1 MKLIKLPVI
10 AISTVM
16 GLVACGDDNS
26 TIAAPDSGLNPPVEI
41 SSGSDVLSSGAG
53 AFDNGLSSSSNEVPG
68 NVVSSPSGV
77 PGSDVL
83 SSSAVVPG
91 IGPSSSSAVIPGN
104 NVSSSSVVIPGN
116 NVSSSSNVIPGHNT
130 SSSSVV
136 VPGSSESGDNE
147 NDLEDART
155 LNGTQILL
163 KLAGTSA
170 TVENNNGCVEVADKA
185 ATITCPGAYYVTGEA
200 SDFQV
205 VVNTP
210 AAEKEGNT
218 GIYLYNATI
227 KSSNSPILIKN
238 ADKAVIH
245 LVKGTTNVLEDGN
258 GNHAF
263 TNVGGKQDTSNAVI
277 YSKDD
282 MNIKGAGKLTVT
294 AKFKNGIQSTNDLKI
309 KNGDITVVAP
319 ENGIKGKG
327 SLEVSGGTLN
337 ITAQKGD
344 GLESNECVKNN
355 DGSFKDTVA
364 TKGIVK
370 ITGGNITIK
379 AGDDGIDAANY
390 ILLNDSTEE
399 AKIKV
404 TATGK
409 GLAAEKFIYV
419 DGSTLEVNSDDD
431 ALHTHWQ
438 VYMNGG
444 NVTLS
449 SKDDGIH
456 ADSALYLKGS
466 TINVVTASEGLEAFR
481 IFAEGGVTSV
491 FATND
496 GWNAAGGPKNS
507 NSSMAMFS
515 ESSGHLVISGGYH
528 YISIKGNMVDGLDAN
543 GTGKMTGGVV
553 IVEITGQSYENS
565 GMGGFGGGGMGGGF
579 NFGGGWGMGGQQGG
593 SDCGAYNF
601 AGGLI
606 DTDDGFTIT
615 GGVLLAFGNYTM
627 DVPGCTALNYNSNNY
642 YGSDK
647 AAFKPTYQ
655 GNYILY
661 GGEVKS
667 AAQVQTSGM
676 KEFKFPNGVSY
687 MYK

>member
-1 MKLIKLPVI
+1 
-10 AISTVM
+10 
-16 GLVACGDDNS
+16 
-26 TIAAPDSGLNPPVEI
+26 
-41 SSGSDVLSSGAG
+41 
-53 AFDNGLSSSSNEVPG
+53 
-68 NVVSSPSGV
+68 
-77 PGSDVL
+77 
-83 SSSAVVPG
+83 
-91 IGPSSSSAVIPGN
+91 
-104 NVSSSSVVIPGN
+104 
-116 NVSSSSNVIPGHNT
+116 
-130 SSSSVV
+130 
-136 VPGSSESGDNE
+136 
-147 NDLEDART
+147 

-496 GWNAAGGPKNS
+496 GWNAAGGPKNP

-565 GMGGFGGGGMGGGF
+565 GMGGFGGGGFGGGGF
-579 NFGGGWGMGGQQGG
+579 GFGGQQGG
-593 SDCGAYNF
+593 GNNCGAYNF
-601 AGGLI
+601 AGGLV

-627 DVPGCTALNYNSNNY
+627 DVPGCAQMTYNTNSY

-655 GNYILY
+655 GNYIIY

-667 AAQVQTSGM
+667 VGQVQTSGM

>member
-1 MKLIKLPVI
+1 MRFFKLPVI
-10 AISTVM
+10 AVSTVLSLM
-16 GLVACGDDNS
+16 ACSEDSTSIVNPNGGLS
-26 TIAAPDSGLNPPVEI
+26 TVE
-41 SSGSDVLSSGAG
+41 SSSASELSSGNDLQ
-53 AFDNGLSSSSNEVPG
+53 FNEVSSSSIETAVNE
-68 NVVSSPSGV
+68 
-77 PGSDVL
+77 
-83 SSSAVVPG
+83 
-91 IGPSSSSAVIPGN
+91 
-104 NVSSSSVVIPGN
+104 VSSSSVAAPVE
-116 NVSSSSNVIPGHNT
+116 VSSSSVAAPVNQVSSSSDAFLNL
-130 SSSSVV
+130 SSSSVAAPNKKSSSSV
-136 VPGSSESGDNE
+136 ATPTSNSES
-147 NDLEDART
+147 DLENGKA
-155 LNGTQILL
+155 NGTEVVL
-163 KLAGTSA
+163 KLAGTTA
-170 TVENNNGCVEVADKA
+170 TVENNNNCVEVKDKA
-185 ATITCPGAYYVTGEA
+185 ATITCPGDYFITGEA

-210 AAEKEGNT
+210 AAENEGNT
-218 GIYLYNATI
+218 GIYLNNATL
-227 KSSNSPILIKN
+227 KSKNSPILVKN

-245 LVKGTTNVLEDGN
+245 LVKGSVNVVEDGN
-258 GNHAF
+258 GDHAF
-263 TNVGGKQDTSNAVI
+263 TNVGGKPDTAKAAI

-282 MNIKGAGKLTVT
+282 MNIKGSGKLTVT
-294 AKFKNGIQSTNDLKI
+294 GNFKNGIQSSNDLKI
-309 KNGDITVVAP
+309 KNGDITVVAKDD
-319 ENGIKGKG
+319 GIKGKG
-327 SLEVSGGTLN
+327 SLEISGGTLN
-337 ITAQKGD
+337 ITAKAGD
-344 GLESNECVKNN
+344 GLESDECVEDNR
-355 DGSFKDTVA
+355 GEFKDTVA
-364 TKGIVK
+364 HKGIVE
-370 ITGGNITIK
+370 ISGGDITIK
-379 AGDDGIDAANY
+379 GHKSGIKAANY
-390 ILLNDSTEE
+390 ILVSDSTEPS
-399 AKIKV
+399 KIKIESPN
-404 TATGK
+404 K
-409 GLAAEKFIYV
+409 GITAEKYV
-419 DGSTLEVNSDDD
+419 YVNGGTIDVKSDSS
-431 ALHTHWQ
+431 AIRTNWQ

-444 NVTLS
+444 DVTIS
-449 SKDDGIH
+449 TKKKGIH
-456 ADSALYLKGS
+456 ADSALYMRGS
-466 TINVVTASEGLEAFR
+466 TINVVTSFEAIEAFK

-496 GWNAAGGPKNS
+496 GWNGGGGPKNN

-515 ESSGHLVISGGYH
+515 ESSGYITITGGYH
-528 YISIKGNMVDGLDAN
+528 YISVKGNMVDGLDAN

-565 GMGGFGGGGMGGGF
+565 GMGGMGGGMGGGF

>member
-1 MKLIKLPVI
+1 MEDCFMKSMKWPVL
-10 AISTVM
+10 AVSAVLSFM
-16 GLVACGDDNS
+16 ACSDDSSVTQPANE
-26 TIAAPDSGLNPPVEI
+26 ALNPIES
-41 SSGSDVLSSGAG
+41 SSGTDILGGDVLGA
-53 AFDNGLSSSSNEVPG
+53 SSSSMDVPG
-68 NVVSSPSGV
+68 NQNPASSNGTPVNGVSSAGNAV
-77 PGSDVL
+77 PGNSV
-83 SSSAVVPG
+83 SSSGNTVPGIGTSSSSGVVPG
-91 IGPSSSSAVIPGN
+91 IGASSSSG
-104 NVSSSSVVIPGN
+104 
-116 NVSSSSNVIPGHNT
+116 
-130 SSSSVV
+130 V
-136 VPGSSESGDNE
+136 VPGGKTPSGNGEAGDDE
-147 NDLEDART
+147 NDNEDART

-163 KLAGTSA
+163 KVSGTTA

-185 ATITCPGAYYVTGEA
+185 ATITCPGAYYLTGES

-210 AAEKEGNT
+210 AAENEGNT
-218 GIYLYNATI
+218 GIYLHNVTL
-227 KSSNSPILIKN
+227 KSSNSPILVKN

-263 TNVGGKQDTSNAVI
+263 TNVGGKPDTSKAVI

-294 AKFKNGIQSTNDLKI
+294 GKFKNGIQSTNDLKI

-337 ITAQKGD
+337 VTAQKGD
-344 GLESNECVKNN
+344 GLESDECVEEKRGNE
-355 DGSFKDTVA
+355 SVFKDTVA
-364 TKGIVK
+364 NKGIVK

-379 AGDDGIDAANY
+379 AGDDGIDAVNY
-390 ILLNDSTEE
+390 ILVNDSTEE
-399 AKIKV
+399 SKIKV
-404 TATGK
+404 TAADK

-419 DGSTLEVNSDDD
+419 NGGDFNINADDD
-431 ALHTHWQ
+431 ALHSHWQ
-438 VYMNGG
+438 VLMNGG
-444 NVTLS
+444 NVEIS
-449 SKDDGIH
+449 AKKKGIH
-456 ADSALYLKGS
+456 ADSAIYLKGS
-466 TINVVTASEGLEAFR
+466 TINVATSYEAIEAYQ

-496 GWNAAGGPKNS
+496 GWNAAGGPKNP

-515 ESSGHLVISGGYH
+515 ESSGNIVISGGYH

-553 IVEITGQSYENS
+553 IVEITGQSYESS
-565 GMGGFGGGGMGGGF
+565 GMGGMGGFNMGGMGF
-579 NFGGGWGMGGQQGG
+579 GGQQGG
-593 SDCGAYNF
+593 NNCGAYNF
-601 AGGLI
+601 AGGLV

-627 DVPGCTALNYNSNNY
+627 DVPGCAEVTYNTNSY
-642 YGSDK
+642 YGSDN

-655 GNYILY
+655 GNYVIY

-667 AAQVQTSGM
+667 VSQVQTSGM

>member
-1 MKLIKLPVI
+1 MKLMKLPLLAASAVI
-10 AISTVM
+10 LFA
-16 GLVACGDDNS
+16 ACSDETSVNANS
-26 TIAAPDSGLNPPVEI
+26 NNEAVVPEATS
-41 SSGSDVLSSGAG
+41 SSGEFVSNEVLGDGA
-53 AFDNGLSSSSNEVPG
+53 SSSSNAVSGNDATSSGNTVPG
-68 NVVSSPSGV
+68 SSNGV
-77 PGSDVL
+77 PGSQVSSSSGVVPGNGTS
-83 SSSAVVPG
+83 SSSAVVPDNG
-91 IGPSSSSAVIPGN
+91 
-104 NVSSSSVVIPGN
+104 
-116 NVSSSSNVIPGHNT
+116 T
-130 SSSSVV
+130 SSSSGV
-136 VPGSSESGDNE
+136 VPGGKTPSGNAEAGDDE
-147 NDLEDART
+147 NDNEDART

-163 KLAGTSA
+163 KVSGTTA

-185 ATITCPGAYYVTGEA
+185 ATITCPGAYYLTGES

-210 AAEKEGNT
+210 AAENEGNT
-218 GIYLYNATI
+218 GIYLHNVTL
-227 KSSNSPILIKN
+227 KSSNSPILVKN

-263 TNVGGKQDTSNAVI
+263 TNVGGKPDTSKAVI

-294 AKFKNGIQSTNDLKI
+294 GKFKNGIQSTNDLKI

-337 ITAQKGD
+337 VTAQKGD
-344 GLESNECVKNN
+344 GLESDECVEEQRGNE
-355 DGSFKDTVA
+355 SVFKDTVA
-364 TKGIVK
+364 NKGIVK

-390 ILLNDSTEE
+390 ILVNDSTEE
-399 AKIKV
+399 SKIKV
-404 TATGK
+404 TATDK

-419 DGSTLEVNSDDD
+419 NGGDFNINADDD
-431 ALHTHWQ
+431 ALHSHWR
-438 VYMNGG
+438 VLMNGG
-444 NVTLS
+444 NVEIS
-449 SKDDGIH
+449 AKKKGIH
-456 ADSALYLKGS
+456 ADSAIYLKGS
-466 TINVVTASEGLEAFR
+466 TINVATSYEAIEAYQ

-496 GWNAAGGPKNS
+496 GWNAAGGPKNP

-515 ESSGHLVISGGYH
+515 ESSGNIVISGGYH

-553 IVEITGQSYENS
+553 IVEITGQSYESS
-565 GMGGFGGGGMGGGF
+565 GMGGMGGFNMGGMGF
-579 NFGGGWGMGGQQGG
+579 GGQQGG
-593 SDCGAYNF
+593 NNCGAYNF
-601 AGGLI
+601 AGGLV

-627 DVPGCTALNYNSNNY
+627 DVPGCAEVTYNTNSY
-642 YGSDK
+642 YGSDN

-655 GNYILY
+655 GNYVIY

-667 AAQVQTSGM
+667 VSQVQTSGM

>member
-1 MKLIKLPVI
+1 MMLKKLPVI
-10 AISTVM
+10 AASAA
-16 GLVACGDDNS
+16 LSFWACGEDSSIVN
-26 TIAAPDSGLNPPVEI
+26 PDSGAYLPADA
-41 SSGSDVLSSGAG
+41 SSSSGAFG
-53 AFDNGLSSSSNEVPG
+53 IESSSGILDIDVEIWSSSNTAPVIGTSSSSNALPG
-68 NVVSSPSGV
+68 NVVSS
-77 PGSDVL
+77 
-83 SSSAVVPG
+83 SSVMPNVG
-91 IGPSSSSAVIPGN
+91 
-104 NVSSSSVVIPGN
+104 VSSSSTLLPGN
-116 NVSSSSNVIPGHNT
+116 GTSSSSNVFPVVSSSSNN
-130 SSSSVV
+130 V

-147 NDLEDART
+147 NDNEDART
-155 LNGTQILL
+155 LDGTQILL

-170 TVENNNGCVEVADKA
+170 TVENNNGCVEIADKS
-185 ATITCPGAYYVTGEA
+185 ATITCPGAYYVTGES

-210 AAEKEGNT
+210 GAENEGNT
-218 GIYLYNATI
+218 GVYLHNATI
-227 KSSNSPILIKN
+227 KSSNAPILVKN
-238 ADKAVIH
+238 ADKTVLH
-245 LVKGTTNVLEDGN
+245 LVKGTTNVVEDGN
-258 GNHAF
+258 GNHLF
-263 TNVGGKQDTSNAVI
+263 TTVNGKQDTAKAAI

-282 MNIKGAGKLTVT
+282 LNIKGAGKLTVT
-294 AKFKNGIQSTNDLKI
+294 GKFKNGIQSSNDLKI
-309 KNGDITVVAP
+309 KNGDITVVAND
-319 ENGIKGKG
+319 NGIKGKG
-327 SLEVSGGTLN
+327 SLHISGGTLN
-337 ITAQKGD
+337 VTAKAGD
-344 GLESNECVKNN
+344 GLESDECVENQ

-379 AGDDGIDAANY
+379 AGDDGISAANY
-390 ILLNDSTEE
+390 VTVNDSTEKSTI
-399 AKIKV
+399 KIS
-404 TATGK
+404 ATDK

-419 DGSTLEVNSDDD
+419 DGGDININADDD

-438 VYMNGG
+438 VLMNGG
-444 NVTLS
+444 NVEIS
-449 SKDDGIH
+449 AKKKGIH
-456 ADSALYLKGS
+456 ADSAIYLKGS
-466 TINVVTASEGLEAFR
+466 TINVATSYEAIEAYE

-496 GWNAAGGPKNS
+496 GWNAAGGPKNP

-515 ESSGHLVISGGYH
+515 ESSGFITISGGYH

-553 IVEITGQSYENS
+553 IVEITGQSYEN
-565 GMGGFGGGGMGGGF
+565 GMGGGGFNFGGGMGGGF
-579 NFGGGWGMGGQQGG
+579 NFGGGGGWGGQQGG

-601 AGGLI
+601 AGGLV

-627 DVPGCTALNYNSNNY
+627 DVPGCTALTYNSSNY

-655 GNYILY
+655 GNYVIY
-661 GGEVKS
+661 GGDVKS
-667 AAQVQTSGM
+667 VAQVQTSGM

>member
-1 MKLIKLPVI
+1 MRIMKLSMI
-10 AISTVM
+10 AASAIF
-16 GLVACGDDNS
+16 GLVACSENTTAAADALDGLSGNEIPGDE
-26 TIAAPDSGLNPPVEI
+26 TQ
-41 SSGSDVLSSGAG
+41 LSSATIPGG
-53 AFDNGLSSSSNEVPG
+53 DFGLSSATIPGGDFGLSSATIPGGDFGLSSAMIPG
-68 NVVSSPSGV
+68 NDFSSSSMGHGGRFSSSSIV
-77 PGSDVL
+77 GPGLL
-83 SSSAVVPG
+83 SSSG
-91 IGPSSSSAVIPGN
+91 
-104 NVSSSSVVIPGN
+104 
-116 NVSSSSNVIPGHNT
+116 T
-130 SSSSVV
+130 V
-136 VPGSSESGDNE
+136 VPGSSESGDDE
-147 NDLEDART
+147 NDNEDSRT

-170 TVENNNGCVEVADKA
+170 TVENNNGCVEVADKM

-210 AAEKEGNT
+210 GADKEGNT

-258 GNHAF
+258 GSHAF
-263 TNVGGKQDTSNAVI
+263 TNVGGKPDTSKAVI

-282 MNIKGAGKLTVT
+282 MNIKGAGKLTVNG
-294 AKFKNGIQSTNDLKI
+294 KFKNGIHSTNDLKI
-309 KNGDITVVAP
+309 KNGDITVTAP

-327 SLEVSGGTLN
+327 SLHISGGTLN

-344 GLESNECVKNN
+344 GLESDECVENN

-379 AGDDGIDAANY
+379 AGDDGVSAANY
-390 ILLNDSTEE
+390 VVVNDSTETS
-399 AKIKV
+399 KIKI
-404 TATGK
+404 TATDK

-419 DGSTLEVNSDDD
+419 DGGDLNINADDD
-431 ALHTHWQ
+431 ALHTHWR
-438 VYMNGG
+438 VLMNAG
-444 NVTLS
+444 NVEIS
-449 SKDDGIH
+449 AKKKGIH
-456 ADSALYLKGS
+456 ADSAIYLKGS
-466 TINVVTASEGLEAFR
+466 TINVTTSYEAIEAYE

-496 GWNAAGGPKNS
+496 GWNAAGGPKNP

-515 ESSGHLVISGGYH
+515 ESSGNIVISGGYH

-553 IVEITGQSYENS
+553 IVEITGQSYESS
-565 GMGGFGGGGMGGGF
+565 GMGGMGGWGMP
-579 NFGGGWGMGGQQGG
+579 GMGGQQGG
-593 SDCGAYNF
+593 NNCGAYNF
-601 AGGLI
+601 AGGLV

-627 DVPGCTALNYNSNNY
+627 DVPGCAEVSYNTNSY

-647 AAFKPTYQ
+647 AAFKPTYE
-655 GNYILY
+655 GKYVIY

-667 AAQVQTSGM
+667 VSQVQTNGM

>member
-1 MKLIKLPVI
+1 MWLPAIVI
-10 AISTVM
+10 SAIL
-16 GLVACGDDNS
+16 GFVACSDDKNNITDPNGDDLGYNVPGND
-26 TIAAPDSGLNPPVEI
+26 TPGNDAPNGSVPDGNIPGNDVPGNDI
-41 SSGSDVLSSGAG
+41 PGSDLPDGNVPGNDVPG
-53 AFDNGLSSSSNEVPG
+53 NNTPDGTVPGNDFSSSSNG
-68 NVVSSPSGV
+68 I
-77 PGSDVL
+77 PGS
-83 SSSAVVPG
+83 
-91 IGPSSSSAVIPGN
+91 
-104 NVSSSSVVIPGN
+104 NVSSSSTFN
-116 NVSSSSNVIPGHNT
+116 
-130 SSSSVV
+130 
-136 VPGSSESGDNE
+136 PGSNESGDDE
-147 NDLEDART
+147 NDNEDART

-170 TVENNNGCVEVADKA
+170 TVENNNGCVEVADKS

-258 GNHAF
+258 GSHAF
-263 TNVGGKQDTSNAVI
+263 TNVGGKQDTSKAVI

-294 AKFKNGIQSTNDLKI
+294 AKFMNGIQSTNDLKI
-309 KNGDITVVAP
+309 KNGDITVTAP

-327 SLEVSGGTLN
+327 SLHISGGTLN

-344 GLESNECVKNN
+344 GLESNECVENN

-390 ILLNDSTEE
+390 ILVNDSTEE

-404 TATGK
+404 TATSK
-409 GLAAEKFIYV
+409 GLVAEKFIYV
-419 DGSTLEVNSDDD
+419 DGGTLDVNSDND

-444 NVTLS
+444 NVTINA
-449 SKDDGIH
+449 KDDGIH

-466 TINVVTASEGLEAFR
+466 TVNVVTAKEGLEAYR
-481 IFAEGGVTSV
+481 IFAEDGVTSV
-491 FATND
+491 FATDD
-496 GWNAAGGPKNS
+496 GWNAAGGPKDPNS
-507 NSSMAMFS
+507 QMAMFG
-515 ESSGHLVISGGYH
+515 ESSGHIVISGGNH
-528 YISIKGNMVDGLDAN
+528 YISTKGNMVDGLDAN
-543 GTGKMTGGVV
+543 GTAKMTGGVM
-553 IVEITGQSYENS
+553 IIEFTGQTYDGQG
-565 GMGGFGGGGMGGGF
+565 GMGGFGG
-579 NFGGGWGMGGQQGG
+579 WGPGGQQGG
-593 SDCGAYNF
+593 NCGAYNF
-601 AGGLI
+601 PGGLI

-615 GGVLLAFGNYTM
+615 GGVLLAFGNYSM
-627 DVPGCTALNYNSNNY
+627 DVPGCAEVTFNNSSY

-647 AAFKPTYQ
+647 AAFKPSYQ

-661 GGEVKS
+661 GGDVKS
-667 AAQVQTSGM
+667 VSQVQTSGM
-676 KEFKFPNGVSY
+676 TELKFPNGVSY

>member
-1 MKLIKLPVI
+1 MLKKLPVI
-10 AISTVM
+10 AASAA
-16 GLVACGDDNS
+16 LSFVACGDESLIMDPNGGEAFGVES
-26 TIAAPDSGLNPPVEI
+26 SSSDGVIIDVEI
-41 SSGSDVLSSGAG
+41 LSSSNTAPVIGA
-53 AFDNGLSSSSNEVPG
+53 SSSSNALPG
-68 NVVSSPSGV
+68 NE
-77 PGSDVL
+77 
-83 SSSAVVPG
+83 
-91 IGPSSSSAVIPGN
+91 
-104 NVSSSSVVIPGN
+104 VSSSSVAVPDVGGSSSSN
-116 NVSSSSNVIPGHNT
+116 VVPVVSSSSNG
-130 SSSSVV
+130 V

-147 NDLEDART
+147 NDNDDART

-170 TVENNNGCVEVADKA
+170 TVENNNGCVEVADKS
-185 ATITCPGAYYVTGEA
+185 ATITCPGAYYVSGES
-200 SDFQV
+200 SDFQL

-210 AAEKEGNT
+210 GTENEGNT
-218 GIYLYNATI
+218 GIYLYNATL
-227 KSSNSPILIKN
+227 KSSNAPILVKN
-238 ADKAVIH
+238 ADKALLH
-245 LVKGTTNVLEDGN
+245 LVKGTTNKIEDGN
-258 GNHAF
+258 GNHVF
-263 TNVGGKQDTSNAVI
+263 TTVNGKQDTAKAAI

-282 MNIKGAGKLTVT
+282 LNIKGAGKLTVT
-294 AKFKNGIQSTNDLKI
+294 GNFKNGIQSSNDLKI
-309 KNGDITVVAP
+309 KNGDITVVAA
-319 ENGIKGKG
+319 ENGLKGKG
-327 SLEVSGGTLN
+327 SLHVSGGTLN
-337 ITAQKGD
+337 VTAKAGD
-344 GLESNECVKNN
+344 GLESDECVENQ

-370 ITGGNITIK
+370 ISGGNITIK
-379 AGDDGIDAANY
+379 AGDDGISAANY
-390 ILLNDSTEE
+390 VTVNDSTEKSTI
-399 AKIKV
+399 KI
-404 TATGK
+404 TATDK

-419 DGSTLEVNSDDD
+419 DGGDIDINADDD

-438 VYMNGG
+438 VLMNGG
-444 NVTLS
+444 NVEIS
-449 SKDDGIH
+449 AKKKGIH
-456 ADSALYLKGS
+456 ADSAIYLKGS
-466 TINVVTASEGLEAFR
+466 TVNVTTSYEAIEAYQ

-496 GWNAAGGPKNS
+496 GWNAAGGPKNP
-507 NSSMAMFS
+507 NSQMAMFS
-515 ESSGHLVISGGYH
+515 ESSGNIVISGGYH

-553 IVEITGQSYENS
+553 IVEITGESYENGMG
-565 GMGGFGGGGMGGGF
+565 GMGGFNFGGGMGGGF
-579 NFGGGWGMGGQQGG
+579 NFGGGGGWGGQQGG

-601 AGGLI
+601 AGGLV

-627 DVPGCTALNYNSNNY
+627 DVPGCTALTYNSSNY

-655 GNYILY
+655 GNYIIY

>member
-1 MKLIKLPVI
+1 MKFMKLP
-10 AISTVM
+10 
-16 GLVACGDDNS
+16 
-26 TIAAPDSGLNPPVEI
+26 TIAASAVLGFMACSDDSGTGAVEPGNEALNPIEYPYGNEVPGTQIPGNTTPGTEIFGTEVPGTENPGTEIPGNQNPGSEIPGAQVPDVE
-41 SSGSDVLSSGAG
+41 
-53 AFDNGLSSSSNEVPG
+53 LSSSSN
-68 NVVSSPSGV
+68 N
-77 PGSDVL
+77 
-83 SSSAVVPG
+83 
-91 IGPSSSSAVIPGN
+91 IPGN
-104 NVSSSSVVIPGN
+104 IPG
-116 NVSSSSNVIPGHNT
+116 VDISSSSNTIPGNIT
-130 SSSSVV
+130 SSASNSN
-136 VPGSSESGDNE
+136 PGNNEAGDDE
-147 NDLEDART
+147 NDNEDART
-155 LNGTQILL
+155 LNGSQILL

-170 TVENNNGCVEVADKA
+170 TVENNNGCVDIADKS

-210 AAEKEGNT
+210 AADKEGNT
-218 GIYLYNATI
+218 GIYLYNAKI
-227 KSSNSPILIKN
+227 KSSNSPILVKN

-263 TNVGGKQDTSNAVI
+263 TNVGGKQDTSKAVI

-294 AKFKNGIQSTNDLKI
+294 AKFMNGIQSTNDLKI
-309 KNGDITVVAP
+309 KNGDITVTAP

-327 SLEVSGGTLN
+327 SLHISGGILN

-344 GLESNECVKNN
+344 GLESNECVENN

-390 ILLNDSTEE
+390 ILVNDSTEE

-404 TATGK
+404 TATSK
-409 GLAAEKFIYV
+409 GLVAEKFIYV
-419 DGSTLEVNSDDD
+419 DGGTLDVTSDND

-438 VYMNGG
+438 IYMNGG
-444 NVTLS
+444 NVTVNA
-449 SKDDGIH
+449 KDDGVH

-466 TINVVTASEGLEAFR
+466 TVNVVTAKEGLEAYR
-481 IFAEGGVTSV
+481 IFAEDGVTSV
-491 FATND
+491 FATDD
-496 GWNAAGGPKNS
+496 GWNAAGGPKDPNS
-507 NSSMAMFS
+507 QMAMFG
-515 ESSGHLVISGGYH
+515 ESSGHIVISGGHH
-528 YISIKGNMVDGLDAN
+528 YISSKGNMVDGLDAN
-543 GTGKMTGGVV
+543 GTAKMTGGVM
-553 IVEITGQSYENS
+553 IIEFTGQTYDSQ
-565 GMGGFGGGGMGGGF
+565 GGFGGGG
-579 NFGGGWGMGGQQGG
+579 FGGGMGGWGPGGQGG
-593 SDCGAYNF
+593 NNCGAYNF
-601 AGGLI
+601 PGGLI

-615 GGVLLAFGNYTM
+615 GGVLLAFGNYSM
-627 DVPGCTALNYNSNNY
+627 DVPGCAEVTFNNSSY

-647 AAFKPTYQ
+647 AAFKPSYQ

-661 GGEVKS
+661 GGEVRS
-667 AAQVQTSGM
+667 VAQVQTSGM

>member
-1 MKLIKLPVI
+1 MKLSMI
-10 AISTVM
+10 AASAIF
-16 GLVACGDDNS
+16 GLVACSENTTAAADALDGLSGNEIPGDE
-26 TIAAPDSGLNPPVEI
+26 TQ
-41 SSGSDVLSSGAG
+41 LSSATIPGG
-53 AFDNGLSSSSNEVPG
+53 DFGLSSATIPGGDFGLSSATIPGGDFGLSSAMIPG
-68 NVVSSPSGV
+68 NDFSSSSMGHGGRFSSSSIV
-77 PGSDVL
+77 GPGLL
-83 SSSAVVPG
+83 SSSG
-91 IGPSSSSAVIPGN
+91 
-104 NVSSSSVVIPGN
+104 
-116 NVSSSSNVIPGHNT
+116 T
-130 SSSSVV
+130 V
-136 VPGSSESGDNE
+136 VPGSSESGDDE
-147 NDLEDART
+147 NDNEDSRT

-170 TVENNNGCVEVADKA
+170 TVENNNGCVEVADKM

-210 AAEKEGNT
+210 AADKEGNT

-258 GNHAF
+258 GSHAF
-263 TNVGGKQDTSNAVI
+263 TNVGGKPDTSKAVI

-282 MNIKGAGKLTVT
+282 MNIKGAGKLTVNG
-294 AKFKNGIQSTNDLKI
+294 KFKNGIHSTNDLKI
-309 KNGDITVVAP
+309 KNGDITVVAKDD
-319 ENGIKGKG
+319 GIKGKG
-327 SLEVSGGTLN
+327 SLQISGGTLN
-337 ITAQKGD
+337 ITVNEGD
-344 GLESNECVKNN
+344 GLESDECEEDNR
-355 DGSFKDTVA
+355 GAFKDTVA
-364 TKGIVK
+364 GKGFVK
-370 ITGGNITIK
+370 ISGGNITIK
-379 AGDDGIDAANY
+379 GHKSGIKAANY
-390 ILLNDSTEE
+390 VLVSDSTEPSTI
-399 AKIKV
+399 KIESPN
-404 TATGK
+404 K
-409 GLAAEKFIYV
+409 GISAEKYIYING
-419 DGSTLEVNSDDD
+419 GSIDVKSDSSSIRTNWEV
-431 ALHTHWQ
+431 H
-438 VYMNGG
+438 MNGG
-444 NVTLS
+444 DVTIS
-449 SKDDGIH
+449 TKKKGIH
-456 ADSALYLKGS
+456 ADSALYLSGS
-466 TINVVTASEGLEAFR
+466 TVNVVTSFEAIEAFK

-496 GWNAAGGPKNS
+496 GWNGGGGPKNN

-515 ESSGHLVISGGYH
+515 ESSGYITITGGYH
-528 YISIKGNMVDGLDAN
+528 YISVKGNMVDGLDAN

-553 IVEITGQSYENS
+553 IVEITGESYESS
-565 GMGGFGGGGMGGGF
+565 GMGGMGGM
-579 NFGGGWGMGGQQGG
+579 GGWGMGGQQGG
-593 SDCGAYNF
+593 GNNCGAYNF

-627 DVPGCTALNYNSNNY
+627 DVPGCAQMTYNNSSY

-647 AAFKPTYQ
+647 AAVKPTHQ

-667 AAQVQTSGM
+667 VSQVQTSGM